1 VQTTSLTHLG
11 RYEIVGEIGQGAMGV
26 VYRARDPILDRTV
39 AIKTINLTLPKE
51 DIAEYEAR
59 FYQEAKAAGQLSHPN
74 IVIVF
79 DVGRAERLAYMA
91 MEYLEGQELRALLQ
105 ARAPM
110 PASKALDIA
119 AQVADGLQFAHE
131 HEVVHRDIKP
141 ANIMVLNDGA
151 VKITDFGIARLRNN
165 DVKTMTGMI
174 LGSPKYMSPEQ
185 VSGKRADAQSDIFS
199 LGVVLY
205 EMLTGSSPFL
215 ADNVHGVM
223 YQTMNFNPP
232 MPRTLNRELPEIV
245 NLIVAKALAKQ
256 VENRYQRARDLAA
269 DLRQARSIVTGEG
282 TQGLLA
288 SALGSLDMQRNNL
301 YSSANF
307 ERTSEIPRS
316 DTLEMPKIQS
326 KADEAM
332 DTVETVRPTLGLS
345 KVFDSAGATL
355 KLASLT
361 GLRTSDAAPSTTQTM
376 PHAISSPREEML
388 GTEAYDAQMPVG
400 TTDTWDNPQ
409 LVETPVHIAGA
420 HRHIK
425 YIWLGSA
432 VLLAI
437 AVFLFFSR

>member
-1 VQTTSLTHLG
+1 
-11 RYEIVGEIGQGAMGV
+11 
-26 VYRARDPILDRTV
+26 
-39 AIKTINLTLPKE
+39 
-51 DIAEYEAR
+51 
-59 FYQEAKAAGQLSHPN
+59 
-74 IVIVF
+74 
-79 DVGRAERLAYMA
+79 
-91 MEYLEGQELRALLQ
+91 
-105 ARAPM
+105 
-110 PASKALDIA
+110 
-119 AQVADGLQFAHE
+119 
-131 HEVVHRDIKP
+131 
-141 ANIMVLNDGA
+141 
-151 VKITDFGIARLRNN
+151 
-165 DVKTMTGMI
+165 MTGMI